1 MDSNANNTN
10 QIENVILVS
19 YDSLRSDYIAAL
31 SDEEI
36 PTFALMKNNGAFFEN
51 AIVQAPMT
59 IPSHCSMLTGRYPAN
74 TGVRD
79 MHHQLPSEVPSLFN
93 LLQKEGV
100 RTISVAST
108 PMLKSR
114 KITGIDDHLKL
125 SLSQLEKTLKSEA
138 GKPSFAFIHYWDTHT
153 PYETQLPAK
162 SIKDIVLNMLKPLR
176 IFKNIKGGER
186 VDDFLELQRV
196 NRIRKLLKENDPNI
210 MEAAKK
216 GYIKSIKTADKF
228 LAKTFN
234 SMKKLNLFEKTL
246 FIIMGD
252 HGDSFNEHNEIERQP
267 DLRYEH
273 GHFLYDNILR
283 IPLIFYWPGQRVGK
297 HFKQQVELIDLT
309 PTILDAFNVKSD
321 SNFDGISL
329 LKAILGKNDQKF
341 NPYVFSEVVRE
352 SRDLSIHS
360 VRSSKTKLIRDDN
373 LDQYEMY
380 DLVNDPDEQNNIWPQ
395 DSHNEKDVLLE
406 KLEYFSKI
414 DSKET
419 EKTTDADKEKIEKA
433 LKDLGYM

>member
-1 MDSNANNTN
+1 METNANNPN
-10 QIENVILVS
+10 QIENVVLIS
-19 YDSLRSDYIAAL
+19 YDSLRSDYIATL
-31 SDEEI
+31 SDEDI
-36 PTFALMKNNGAFFEN
+36 PNFALMKNEGAFFEN
-51 AIVQAPMT
+51 TIVQAPMT
-59 IPSHCSMLTGRYPAN
+59 IPSHCSMLTGLYPAN

-79 MHHQLPSEVPSLFN
+79 MHHQLPSEVPSIFN
-93 LLQKEGV
+93 LLQNNGV

-125 SLSQLEKTLKSEA
+125 SLSQFEKTLKSNS
-138 GKPSFAFIHYWDTHT
+138 GKPSFSFLHYWDTHT
-153 PYETQLPAK
+153 PYETQLPAR
-162 SIKDIVLNMLKPLR
+162 SLKDIVLNLLKPLR
-176 IFKNIKGGER
+176 LFKNLKGGER

-196 NRIRKLLKENDPNI
+196 NRIRYLLKEKDPKI
-210 MEAAKK
+210 IEAAKK

-228 LAKTFN
+228 LGNTFN

-252 HGDSFNEHNEIERQP
+252 HGDSFNEHDEIDRQP

-283 IPLIFYWPGQRVGK
+283 IPLIFYWPGKRVGN
-297 HFKQQVELIDLT
+297 HYKQQVELMDLS
-309 PTILDAFNVKSD
+309 PTILDALNVKCD
-321 SNFDGISL
+321 NKFDGISL
-329 LKAILGKNDQKF
+329 LKAILGENDQRF
-341 NPYVFSEVVRE
+341 NPYVFSEVMRE
-352 SRDLSIHS
+352 SRDLSLYS
-360 VRSSKTKLIRDDN
+360 VRSSKTKLIRDDK
-373 LDQYEMY
+373 LDKYEMY
-380 DLVNDPDEQNNIWPQ
+380 DLVNDPEEQNNLWPN

-406 KLEYFSKI
+406 ELKKFSKI

>member
-1 MDSNANNTN
+1 MDKNINNTN
-10 QIENVILVS
+10 HIENVVLVS
-19 YDSLRSDYIAAL
+19 FDSLRSDYIAAL
-31 SDEEI
+31 SDEDI
-36 PTFALMKNNGAFFEN
+36 PTFGLMKNNGAFFEN

-59 IPSHCSMLTGRYPAN
+59 IPSHCSMLTGLYPAN

-93 LLQKEGV
+93 LLQNEGV

-125 SLSQLEKTLKSEA
+125 SLFQLEKTLKTNR
-138 GKPSFAFIHYWDTHT
+138 GKPSFTFIHYWDTHT
-153 PYETQLPAK
+153 PYETHLPKK
-162 SIKDIVLNMLKPLR
+162 SLMDIVLNTLKPLKM
-176 IFKNIKGGER
+176 FKNLKGGER
-186 VDDFLELQRV
+186 VNDFLELKRV
-196 NRIRKLLKENDPNI
+196 NRIRNLLKEENPNI
-210 MEAAKK
+210 VEAAKK

-228 LAKTFN
+228 LANTFK

-252 HGDSFNEHNEIERQP
+252 HGDSFNEHAEIERQP

-297 HFKQQVELIDLT
+297 HYTQQVELIDLT
-309 PTILDAFNVKSD
+309 PTILEAFNIKCD
-321 SNFDGISL
+321 NKFDGTSL
-329 LKAILGKNDQKF
+329 LKAVHGKNDQKF

-352 SRDLSIHS
+352 SRDLSLRS
-360 VRSSKTKLIRDDN
+360 VRSLKTKLIRDDK

-380 DLVNDPDEQNNIWPQ
+380 DLLNDPDEKNNIWPQ
-395 DSHNEKDVLLE
+395 DSHNEKDILLNELE
-406 KLEYFSKI
+406 KFSKI

-419 EKTTDADKEKIEKA
+419 EKTTEADKDKIEKA